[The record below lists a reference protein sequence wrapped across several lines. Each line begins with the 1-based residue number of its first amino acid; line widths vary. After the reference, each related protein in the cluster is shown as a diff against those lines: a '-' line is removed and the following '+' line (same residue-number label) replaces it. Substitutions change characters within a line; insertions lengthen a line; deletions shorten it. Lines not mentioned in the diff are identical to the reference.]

1 MSTLEQLR
9 HGIQHAVAS
18 LAEGWQQLKE
28 RAGHA
33 LTRFAHHRRGDGPE
47 QQLMADAS
55 RWGLIPAE
63 VKEEK
68 DKLIVRMEIPG
79 MEPDQFDI
87 QIVGDTLVVRGEK
100 LAEREESGGHYYLL
114 ERAYGAFER
123 AIPLPVPVDENRAE
137 ARYRNGVLTLV
148 LPKASGHL
156 SRRIP
161 IRTA

>member
-9 HGIQHAVAS
+9 QGVRHAVAS

-28 RAGHA
+28 RASHA
-33 LTRFAHHRRGDGPE
+33 LTRFSHRRQGDGPE
-47 QQLMADAS
+47 QRLMAESS

-68 DKLIVRMEIPG
+68 DKLVVRLEIPG
-79 MEPDQFDI
+79 MEPDRFDI
-87 QIVGDTLVVRGEK
+87 RIVGDTLVVCGEK
-100 LAEREESGGHYYLL
+100 LAEREETSGHYYLM

-123 AIPLPVPVDENRAE
+123 AIPLPVPVDERRAE
-137 ARYRNGVLTLV
+137 ARYRNGILTLI
-148 LPKASGHL
+148 LPKASGHI

-161 IRTA
+161 IQTA